1 LAVNDPVTWIAFWFV
16 PGVPNH
22 TSRVPIAV
30 DFEAPVMWT
39 APLLAFPLVER
50 KNITATDPSTPMP
63 AT

>member
-1 LAVNDPVTWIAFWFV
+1 
-16 PGVPNH
+16 
-22 TSRVPIAV
+22 
-30 DFEAPVMWT
+30 VMWT